1 MELFQALLTTTKF
14 CSQLSCWQDAAFS
27 FNDTS
32 ITLNAIYN
40 QVNLQKKIFIS
51 CSLNFK
57 YSLTSVYHAS
67 IGEILDGIYKP
78 DDDTLPQVELA
89 KLEAGEVT
97 LTRKPHQHEFI
108 QILWPI
114 YYQNKVSFSCKDT
127 TDIKIDGLD
136 QKCNSAIHFQ
146 TRPQSLQI
154 KNGDVIWTHTSS
166 NPTTFFLKSL
176 DCDFNDW
183 PKSIPP
189 SDLPTHTFLK

>member
-1 MELFQALLTTTKF
+1 MSISSQKSAYFSKLRNIEIITPPEVELFQNLLTTTKF
-14 CSQLSCWQDAAFS
+14 CSQLNCWQDAAFS

-32 ITLNAIYN
+32 ITLNAIEN

-57 YSLTSVYHAS
+57 YSLVSVYHAS
-67 IGEILDGIYKP
+67 MGEIEEGIFKP
-78 DDDTLPQVELA
+78 DDDSLPQVELS

-114 YYQNKVSFSCKDT
+114 YYQDKVSFTCKDT

-154 KNGDVIWTHTSS
+154 KNGDDIWTHTSS
-166 NPTTFFLKSL
+166 KSRL
-176 DCDFNDW
+176 GF
-183 PKSIPP
+183 
-189 SDLPTHTFLK
+189 